1 GVALAMILAALVLTT
16 GASYQLVSHFVH
28 MRPVTAF
35 QTGRPEVGVIVDASS
50 VGALPSLER
59 MISSH
64 GLHVSFAVD
73 CHWSP
78 AISGS
83 LPDGDQ
89 AVPLLPGGGLVRWI
103 GTRSLLH
110 SWSVPMGGAGH
121 QFYYASSGP
130 SLGQYLLANG
140 TGGRL
145 VAGAVRLHDSDDA
158 IGALRAGE
166 GVEVAGAV

>member
-1 GVALAMILAALVLTT
+1 LPRWRVRTARTATSFALAMIFAALVLTT

-50 VGALPSLER
+50 VSALQSLER
-59 MISSH
+59 TISQN

-73 CHWSP
+73 SHWSP

-83 LPDGDQ
+83 LPYGDQ
-89 AVPLLPGGGLVRWI
+89 AVPLLPGGGLVRWM

-110 SWSVPMGGAGH
+110 SWSAPMGGAGH
-121 QFYYASSGP
+121 RFYYASAGP
-130 SLGQYLLANG
+130 SLGQYLLAKG

-145 VAGAVRLHDSDDA
+145 VAGAVR
-158 IGALRAGE
+158 
-166 GVEVAGAV
+166 